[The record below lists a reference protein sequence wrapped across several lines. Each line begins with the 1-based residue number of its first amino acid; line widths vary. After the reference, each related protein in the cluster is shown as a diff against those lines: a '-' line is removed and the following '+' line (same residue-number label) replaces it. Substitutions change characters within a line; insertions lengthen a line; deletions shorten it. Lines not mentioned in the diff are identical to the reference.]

1 MFWKQSIRLY
11 TENILDSKQ
20 WLKKTQIIV
29 SILVIKRQAK
39 QLISIVIGKHFGS
52 HVNVLDLAAE
62 NTKCHDQKVLHK
74 VISDITHC

>member
-29 SILVIKRQAK
+29 IILVIKASK
-39 QLISIVIGKHFGS
+39 
-52 HVNVLDLAAE
+52 AA
-62 NTKCHDQKVLHK
+62 NFDSYRKTFWFAR
-74 VISDITHC
+74 